1 MDVVTGRKND
11 SEINERACRIGKSV
25 GTFPCGKFFIVTIP
39 RVHWI
44 MMAESVRARWRGSTG
59 IGSPGI
65 PAVVMNCLT
74 IGRISKKQ
82 SGCPDQHQQP
92 PSYKTSVFLINRGSH
107 RQAGTFRFLAKQNV
121 PGLSWRK
128 IKASP
133 MTLTP
138 QTVAIP
144 LNAIHNCAEKEKA
157 GIVGRKGSD
166 YLFKWRNYKPK

>member
-1 MDVVTGRKND
+1 LAGSAKSRAVAP
-11 SEINERACRIGKSV
+11 INTNS
-25 GTFPCGKFFIVTIP
+25 
-39 RVHWI
+39 
-44 MMAESVRARWRGSTG
+44 
-59 IGSPGI
+59 
-65 PAVVMNCLT
+65 
-74 IGRISKKQ
+74 
-82 SGCPDQHQQP
+82 
-92 PSYKTSVFLINRGSH
+92 
-107 RQAGTFRFLAKQNV
+107 RQAIKHRFFSLIADRIVKPVRFRFLAKQNV

-166 YLFKWRNYKPK
+166 YLFKWGNYKPK